1 MKSENNTTIS
11 RNELEANQFVAKV
24 MLITAALIV
33 VIFILNVIGIFT
45 VQQTAMAIGCGS
57 SIVLLL
63 LPTLL
68 INILKLKHP
77 ALKYLFVAISIL
89 FVCIIILTMNWHS
102 VIIFIY
108 AIGIASMYFSRAVNL
123 LAIILSIVC
132 FSIAQLISY
141 KLGLTID
148 HNQTSM
154 YATIVFCIVP
164 RALSLLGV
172 SCIFISLNTRTT
184 KLLKNLMNADEQS
197 NMMKHMQIMQDKSL
211 EVSDSLLNAVSV
223 LTTVTE
229 NTTEINKEIASRTN
243 TTTAGSGETLEQL
256 NEVGSNFTNISVNL
270 NSLAAKTNEISEIS
284 QNVFELT
291 SNNTK
296 NMKNVINEMERINDT
311 TLSSKETI
319 HQLENRSHEILQIVD
334 TITNISS
341 QTNLLALNAAIESAR
356 AGEAGRGFS
365 VVADEI
371 RKLAEQTQGAVANI
385 KSIVEEVVTNTLK
398 ASESMEES
406 AKSVNDGLKLIQI
419 AETSTMKVTEASSE
433 MTQKISEIDTVT
445 KNVAVSSNRI
455 VDIVHSV
462 EQISTQNLEDLQEI
476 SQSTESCL
484 DEMDNLQDIVHQ
496 ISSMADEL
504 NAVVHNDF

>member
-1 MKSENNTTIS
+1 MEYENNTTIS

-24 MLITAALIV
+24 MLITAALAV

-45 VQQTAMAIGCGS
+45 VQKTAMAIGCGS

-108 AIGIASMYFSRAVNL
+108 AIAIASMYFSRAVNL

-154 YATIVFCIVP
+154 YSTIVFCIVP
-164 RALSLLGV
+164 RALSLLAV

-197 NMMKHMQIMQDKSL
+197 NMMIQLQNMQDKSL
-211 EVSDSLLNAVSV
+211 EVSDSLLSAVSV
-223 LTTVTE
+223 LTTVTD
-229 NTTEINKEIASRTN
+229 NTTQINKEIASRTN
-243 TTTAGSGETLEQL
+243 TATAGSGETLEQL
-256 NEVGSNFTNISVNL
+256 NEVGSNFKNISTNL
-270 NSLAAKTNEISEIS
+270 NSLAAKTDEISEIS
-284 QNVFELT
+284 RDVFELT

-296 NMKNVINEMERINDT
+296 NMQNVINEMERINDT

-319 HQLENRSHEILQIVD
+319 HQLENRSQEILQIVD
-334 TITNISS
+334 TITSIST

-371 RKLAEQTQGAVANI
+371 RKLAEQTQGAVSHI

-398 ASESMEES
+398 ASQSMEES

-419 AETSTMKVTEASSE
+419 AESSTTKVTEASSE
-433 MTQKISEIDTVT
+433 MTQKISEIDTAT
-445 KNVAVSSNRI
+445 KNVAESSHRI

-462 EQISTQNLEDLQEI
+462 EQISTQNLEDLQGI
-476 SQSTESCL
+476 SQSTESCVY
-484 DEMDNLQDIVHQ
+484 EMDKLQDLVNQ

-504 NAVVHNDF
+504 NTVVHNDF